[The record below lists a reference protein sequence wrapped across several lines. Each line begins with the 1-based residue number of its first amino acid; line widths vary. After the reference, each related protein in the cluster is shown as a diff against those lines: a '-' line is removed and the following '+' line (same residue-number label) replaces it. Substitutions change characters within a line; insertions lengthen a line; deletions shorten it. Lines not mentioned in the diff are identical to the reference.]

1 MGQTFRQ
8 KTETIHIEIT
18 FGKGAERSSVQKIGR
33 RPSGTDSAY
42 ENEEEVS
49 IKQSH

>member
-8 KTETIHIEIT
+8 KIETIHIEIT

-33 RPSGTDSAY
+33 GPAGTDSAD
-42 ENEEEVS
+42 ENEDEVS